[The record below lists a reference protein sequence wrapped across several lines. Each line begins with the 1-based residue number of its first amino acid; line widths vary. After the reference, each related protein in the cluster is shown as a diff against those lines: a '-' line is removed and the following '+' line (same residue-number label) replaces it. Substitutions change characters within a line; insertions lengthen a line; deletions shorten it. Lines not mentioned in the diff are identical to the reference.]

1 MSERHRRPA
10 IGRIAPGLEDDRDGR
25 PLAFNDRRLKYLLA
39 KLRDL
44 QLTLAALGLW
54 SPLVVAGANALVL
67 LAGASSGSG
76 IRGARRCGASGPVVD
91 RLRRVLAVHA
101 IQAGERLLAS
111 CSDATATRFQ
121 SWG

>member
-1 MSERHRRPA
+1 
-10 IGRIAPGLEDDRDGR
+10 
-25 PLAFNDRRLKYLLA
+25 LLA

-54 SPLVVAGANALVL
+54 SPLVVAGANVIHFSPAGQMQEQLVWNLEAQRLGGLAIDGQFELRWL
-67 LAGASSGSG
+67 LN
-76 IRGARRCGASGPVVD
+76 VD

-111 CSDATATRFQ
+111 CSDANATRFQ